1 LEGTKK
7 LTLDEL
13 LEYPFIAREEGS
25 GTREVINDYLA
36 AQKLNFG
43 DFDLIMELGSP
54 ESIKSAVAAGLGVS
68 ILSVATLEKERKL
81 NLLAQRG
88 LDPPITRPFSIIYQ
102 RQKFRVKAIEEFL
115 RFNQSDGRWQQE
127 QT

>member
-1 LEGTKK
+1 M
-7 LTLDEL
+7 
-13 LEYPFIAREEGS
+13 
-25 GTREVINDYLA
+25 INDYLA
-36 AQKLNFG
+36 AQKLDFG

-88 LDPPITRPFSIIYQ
+88 LDPPIARPFSIIYQ
-102 RQKFRVKAIEEFL
+102 RQKFLVKAIEEFL